1 MSYSYIFDRDLM
13 LYLTEHYMA
22 KKQRLYNYIYDR
34 DLMLYLT

>member
-1 MSYSYIFDRDLM
+1 M